1 MNPFGTRPGMEA
13 TMVSG
18 FEEFDTLAPR
28 LLHLL
33 PLLADA
39 ATNQEMA
46 EVLTLD
52 IKTIEQYVS
61 DIYSHVNIHDRTK
74 LVLRI
79 KEWQDWKSTQSGL

>member
-1 MNPFGTRPGMEA
+1 
-13 TMVSG
+13 MVSG

-39 ATNQEMA
+39 RYQPGDA